1 MGEENSGV
9 GTQTADELANVDSR
23 PVVAPSERPNSVV
36 ADALAGGGEMGALM
50 RSIDW
55 AETPLGPV
63 DAWSPTLKTMVS
75 FLLANRFPILLW
87 WGPDYIQ
94 LYNDAYRP
102 ILGAK
107 HPRSMGQPVR
117 ECWWEIYDV
126 IGPLIDTPFHGGP
139 ATWMDDILLEVKRH
153 GFAEETHFTIAYS
166 PVPDP
171 TADRGI
177 GGVMAT
183 VTETTEQVIGER
195 RVLAL
200 RDLGTRSVVE
210 AKTAEQACAAAA
222 DVLSQHSRD
231 IPFALIYLLDPD
243 ENRMRLAGVTGT
255 NAGGV
260 INPTTIDLGD
270 AASDPVGWPI
280 REALESEALHIVEH
294 LGARFPD
301 VPPGPWS
308 DPPHTGVV
316 VPIASNIAHRPAG
329 VLVAGVSP
337 RHGFDEQYATFFELV
352 ARQISSAVVSA
363 RAYEDEKRRAEALA
377 ELDRAKTAFFSNVS
391 HEFRTPLALL
401 LGPAQEM
408 LADPKIPPADRRRA
422 EVIHRNALRLQR
434 LVNTL
439 LDFSRI
445 EAGRVDAVYES
456 TDLAAS
462 TRELA
467 SNFQSAVDAAGLT
480 LVVDA
485 PPVGQPVYVDRE
497 MWEKVVLNLISNA
510 FKHTFQ
516 GEIIVSL
523 HADETQVELVVRDT
537 GVGIPADQI
546 SNVFQRF
553 SRVPHTRSRTHEGS
567 GIGLALVQELVHLH
581 GGTISVASEEGE
593 GTAFTVRIPLG
604 RSHLPQEKLGTE
616 RPRPSASVSATPFVE
631 EALRWLP
638 ERATSA
644 EPSGQAENNEA
655 AEEVPIDG
663 IGRILIADDNADMRD
678 YVARLLRA
686 RGWTVEAVADGHAAR
701 DVARRDAPDLV
712 LADVMMPGLD
722 GFGLLRELRADPSTA
737 DLPVILL
744 SARAGEEARVE
755 GLAAGADDYLV
766 KPFSTRELAAR
777 VKATLHAGQV
787 RRDIKQ
793 RTAQFETLFNN
804 APIGVY
810 LVDSDFRLAALNPTA
825 RARFGGIPDLVGR
838 NFADVM
844 QLVRPKSR
852 ADDVVRRFRHT
863 LETGESYAA
872 PEDKLESSES
882 GETEFYQW
890 RINRIPLP
898 DGRYGVVCYF
908 LDITAQVH
916 ARRDAEAARA
926 AAESAN
932 SAKSEFLAAMSHELR
947 TPLNAIAG
955 YVQLLTMGVHGPLS
969 DEQRQVLRRVELSER
984 HLLALITDV
993 LNFAKIEARRVEYD
1007 IKTVPLATAVANV
1020 GTMMAPQLMVKGLSF
1035 ENRIHDASAVRGDPD
1050 KVQQI
1055 LLNLLSNAAKFTPAG
1070 GRIVVDAPTRENG
1083 ETRDETLFLRVSDT
1097 GPGIPNDKQE
1107 AIFEPFVQ
1115 VDRGLSRPTEGTGL
1129 GLAISRDLARGM
1141 GGDLRVRSRFG
1152 EGSSFTLSMPAA

>member
-1 MGEENSGV
+1 MAPAELPKSGSFDV
-9 GTQTADELANVDSR
+9 
-23 PVVAPSERPNSVV
+23 
-36 ADALAGGGEMGALM
+36 LAGGGEMGALM
-50 RSIDW
+50 RTVDW
-55 AETPLGPV
+55 ASTPLGPV
-63 DAWSPTLKTMVS
+63 ETWSQTLKTMVS

-107 HPRSMGQPVR
+107 HPQSLGQPVR

-126 IGPLIDTPFHGGP
+126 IGPLIDTPFNGGP

-171 TADRGI
+171 TADREI
-177 GGVMAT
+177 GGVIAT
-183 VTETTEQVIGER
+183 VTETTEQIIGER

-210 AKTAEQACAAAA
+210 ARTAEQACAAAT

-243 ENRMRLAGVTGT
+243 GKRVRLAGVTGT
-255 NAGGV
+255 KGGGALS
-260 INPTTIDLGD
+260 PETIDLGD

-280 REALESEALHIVEH
+280 REALETEALHIVEH
-294 LGARFPD
+294 LGARFAD

-316 VPIASNIAHRPAG
+316 VPIASNIAHRPSG

-337 RHGFDEQYATFFELV
+337 RHGFDEQYATFFELI
-352 ARQISSAVVSA
+352 ARQVSTAVVNA

-391 HEFRTPLALL
+391 HEFRTPLTLL
-401 LGPAQEM
+401 LGPAQEV
-408 LADPKIPPADRRRA
+408 LDDPRIPAADRQCV

-434 LVNTL
+434 LVNAL

-445 EAGRVDAVYES
+445 EAGRVEALYEK
-456 TDLAAS
+456 TDLAES

-467 SNFQSAVDAAGLT
+467 SNFQSAIDAAGLT
-480 LVVDA
+480 LVVDT

-497 MWEKVVLNLISNA
+497 MWEKIVLNLISNA
-510 FKHTFQ
+510 FKHTFEGQ
-516 GEIIVSL
+516 IAVSL
-523 HADETQVELVVRDT
+523 RADHTHAELVVRDT

-546 SNVFQRF
+546 ANLFERF
-553 SRVPHTRSRTHEGS
+553 HRVPQIRSRTHEGS
-567 GIGLALVQELVHLH
+567 GIGLALVQELVRLH
-581 GGTISVASEEGE
+581 GGTIEVTSKEAL

-604 RSHLPQEKLGTE
+604 HSHLPPE
-616 RPRPSASVSATPFVE
+616 RLSEERERLSAAAGATPFVE

-638 ERATSA
+638 AREDAAGDTDSDETTRSA
-644 EPSGQAENNEA
+644 A
-655 AEEVPIDG
+655 ADSR
-663 IGRILIADDNADMRD
+663 GRILIADDNADMRD
-678 YVARLLRA
+678 YVARLLRV
-686 RGWTVEAVADGHAAR
+686 RGWHIHAVPDGQTALDAAR
-701 DVARRDAPDLV
+701 RETPDLV

-722 GFGLLRELRADPSTA
+722 GFTLLRELRADPATA
-737 DLPVILL
+737 DIPCILL

-755 GLAAGADDYLV
+755 GLSAGANDYLV
-766 KPFSTRELAAR
+766 KPFSARELVAR
-777 VKATLHAGQV
+777 VNGTLQLSRIRG
-787 RRDIKQ
+787 DIKQ
-793 RTAQFETLFNN
+793 RSAQLETLFNA

-810 LVDSDFRLAALNPTA
+810 LVDSEFRLAAVNSTA
-825 RARFGGIPDLVGR
+825 LAGFDDIPDLIGRDFDDVMHLLRPNARADEVVGR
-838 NFADVM
+838 F
-844 QLVRPKSR
+844 
-852 ADDVVRRFRHT
+852 RRT
-863 LETGESYAA
+863 LETGEPYVA
-872 PEDKLESSES
+872 PEEQLERPED

-890 RINRIPLP
+890 RISRVPLAE
-898 DGRYGVVCYF
+898 GRYGVVCYF
-908 LDITAQVH
+908 LDISEEVR
-916 ARRDAEAARA
+916 ARHDAEMARA
-926 AAESAN
+926 AAEEAN
-932 SAKSEFLAAMSHELR
+932 SAKSDFLAAMSHELR

-955 YVQLLTMGVHGPLS
+955 YVQLLSMGVHGPLS
-969 DEQRQVLRRVELSER
+969 DEQRQVLKRVEMSER
-984 HLLALITDV
+984 HLLSLITDV

-1007 IKTVPLATAVANV
+1007 IRTVPLAPAVADV
-1020 GTMMAPQLMVKGLSF
+1020 GAMMAPQVMAKGLTF
-1035 ENRIHDASAVRGDPD
+1035 ENRIGNGNAVKGDPD

-1055 LLNLLSNAAKFTPAG
+1055 LLNLLSNATKFTPAG
-1070 GRIVVDAPTRENG
+1070 GRIVIDAPTREG
-1083 ETRDETLFLRVSDT
+1083 SPAETRFLRVSDT
-1097 GPGIPNDKQE
+1097 GAGIPRDKQD

-1141 GGDLRVRSRFG
+1141 GGDLRVRSDIG
-1152 EGSSFTLSMPAA
+1152 KGSSFTLSMPAAT

>member
-1 MGEENSGV
+1 M
-9 GTQTADELANVDSR
+9 GTQAADELGKMESSQAIDSSAR
-23 PVVAPSERPNSVV
+23 LSPAITDV
-36 ADALAGGGEMGALM
+36 LAGGGEMGALM
-50 RSIDW
+50 RSIEW
-55 AETPLGPV
+55 ADTRLGPV
-63 DAWSPTLKTMVS
+63 DSWSPTLKTMVS

-107 HPRSMGQPVR
+107 HPKSMGQPVR
-117 ECWWEIYDV
+117 DCWWEIYDV
-126 IGPLIDTPFHGGP
+126 IGPLIDTPFRGGP

-200 RDLGTRSVVE
+200 RDLGTRSIVE

-222 DVLSQHSRD
+222 DVLSQYSRD
-231 IPFALIYLLDPD
+231 IPFALIYLLDAD
-243 ENRMRLAGVTGT
+243 GKRMRLAGVTGT
-255 NAGGV
+255 PAGGAMSAE
-260 INPTTIDLGD
+260 TIDLGD

-280 REALESEALHIVEH
+280 REALEAEALHIVEH

-391 HEFRTPLALL
+391 HEFRTPLTLL
-401 LGPAQEM
+401 LGPAQEA
-408 LADPKIPPADRRRA
+408 LADPTLPAADRRHV

-445 EAGRVDAVYES
+445 EAGRIDAVYEG

-467 SNFQSAVDAAGLT
+467 SNFQSAVDAAGLQ

-485 PPVGQPVYVDRE
+485 PPVGQPVFVDRE
-497 MWEKVVLNLISNA
+497 MWEKIVLNLVSNA
-510 FKHTFQ
+510 FKHTFD
-516 GEIIVSL
+516 GEIGVSL
-523 HADETQVELVVRDT
+523 HANETHAELVVRDT

-546 SNVFQRF
+546 SNVFKRF
-553 SRVPHTRSRTHEGS
+553 NRVPHTRSRTHEGS
-567 GIGLALVQELVHLH
+567 GIGLALVHELVHLH
-581 GGTISVASEEGE
+581 GGTIAVASEEGK
-593 GTAFTVRIPLG
+593 GSTFTVRIPLG
-604 RSHLPQEKLGTE
+604 TSHLPHEKLGTE
-616 RPRPSASVSATPFVE
+616 RARSPGSTGGATPFVE

-638 ERATSA
+638 PPENDSSTETNRDAGRG
-644 EPSGQAENNEA
+644 EPADDVVARNA
-655 AEEVPIDG
+655 
-663 IGRILIADDNADMRD
+663 GRILIVDDNADMRE
-678 YVARLLRA
+678 YVARLLRG
-686 RGWTVEAVADGHAAR
+686 RGWTVETVADGDAAR
-701 DVARRDAPDLV
+701 EAALRDPPDLL

-722 GFGLLRELRADPSTA
+722 GFALLQQLRAEALTSEV
-737 DLPVILL
+737 PVILL

-766 KPFSTRELAAR
+766 KPFSARELAAR
-777 VKATLHAGQV
+777 VKGTLHAGQV
-787 RRDIKQ
+787 RRDIRQ
-793 RTAQFETLFNN
+793 RTAQFETLFND
-804 APIGVY
+804 APVGVY
-810 LVDSDFRLAALNPTA
+810 LIDGDFRLAALNPAA
-825 RARFGGIPDLVGR
+825 RERFGGIPDLVGR
-838 NFADVM
+838 NFDEVM
-844 QLVRPKSR
+844 HLLRPKSR

-863 LETGESYAA
+863 LETGEPFAA
-872 PEDKLESSES
+872 PEERLEASEG
-882 GETEFYQW
+882 GETEFFQW
-890 RINRIPLP
+890 RINRIPLA

-908 LDITAQVH
+908 LDVSGQVQ
-916 ARRDAEAARA
+916 ARQDAEAARA

-969 DEQRQVLRRVELSER
+969 EEQRQVLRRVEMSER
-984 HLLALITDV
+984 HLLSLITDV

-1007 IKTVPLATAVANV
+1007 IQAVPLSTAVANV
-1020 GTMMAPQLMVKGLSF
+1020 GSMMAAQLMAKGVSF
-1035 ENRIHDASAVRGDPD
+1035 ENHVGGATAVRGDPD

-1055 LLNLLSNAAKFTPAG
+1055 LLNLLSNATKFTPAG
-1070 GRIVVDAPTRENG
+1070 GRIVVDAPTRTAG
-1083 ETRDETLFLRVSDT
+1083 DAPAGTVYLRVSDT
-1097 GPGIPNDKQE
+1097 GPGIPSDKQE
-1107 AIFEPFVQ
+1107 MIFEPFVQ

-1141 GGDLRVRSRFG
+1141 NGDLRVRSRVG